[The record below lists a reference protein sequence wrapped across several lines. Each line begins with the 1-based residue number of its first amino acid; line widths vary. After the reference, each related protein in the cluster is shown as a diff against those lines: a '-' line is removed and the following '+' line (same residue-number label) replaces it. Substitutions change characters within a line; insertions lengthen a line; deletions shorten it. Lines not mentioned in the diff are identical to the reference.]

1 MLASA
6 TVAESRSARRRG
18 LLGERDPQFALVLP
32 RCRWVH
38 TLGMKCALDVAYLDC
53 DSRVMKMQRLAPMRL
68 PLPVPAARTVVE
80 AKAGSFERWGL
91 HVATRWKCAA
101 HDDRRRG
108 ARMTGCLV
116 LVATPI
122 GNLSDITRAPST
134 HCAKRT

>member
-1 MLASA
+1 MTSARPRHTDTAWLVAQGRVLASA

-80 AKAGSFERWGL
+80 AKAGSSSAGDCTSRHGGS
-91 HVATRWKCAA
+91 AP
-101 HDDRRRG
+101 
-108 ARMTGCLV
+108 RMTIDDV
-116 LVATPI
+116 VHA
-122 GNLSDITRAPST
+122 
-134 HCAKRT
+134 